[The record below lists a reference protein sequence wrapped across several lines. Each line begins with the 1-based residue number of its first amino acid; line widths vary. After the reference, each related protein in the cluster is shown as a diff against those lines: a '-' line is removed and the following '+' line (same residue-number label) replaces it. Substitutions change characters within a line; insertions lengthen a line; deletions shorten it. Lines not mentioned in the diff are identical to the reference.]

1 MKKTFIKRVFALSCA
16 AVLCIGCAISASA
29 TSKTST
35 TGDYSTNYGTFNGKL
50 DCARGTS
57 TAAATASTSCHF
69 DNNQSQYLPKLYAEV
84 ELQHW
89 SSGNTIDSDSKSA
102 TNSIGVTTDTVSGSA
117 SSYVTAW
124 GSHVLYNS
132 SGSQLLK
139 KGTQTVKV

>member
-1 MKKTFIKRVFALSCA
+1 MKITFVKRVLALSCA
-16 AVLCIGCAISASA
+16 VVLCIGCAITASA
-29 TSKTST
+29 ASKTST
-35 TGDYSTNYGTFNGKL
+35 TGNFSTNYGTFYGKL

-69 DNNQSQYLPKLYAEV
+69 DDYSSPYPPKLYAEV

-89 SSGNTIDSDSKSA
+89 SSGNTIATNKKTA
-102 TNSIGVTTDTVSGSA
+102 TNSTGVSTNTVSGSA

-124 GSHVLYNS
+124 GSHILYNS